1 MEQIN
6 SEATHKKVEVL
17 TRDTMIKIEDLSLE
31 PIVRID
37 NSDENLKSN
46 KILNINIGVLGHID
60 SGKTSLCKALSTI
73 ASTAGFDKNP

>member
-1 MEQIN
+1 MA
-6 SEATHKKVEVL
+6 EAEPL
-17 TRDTMIKIEDLSLE
+17 TRETMIKLEGLAIE

-37 NSDENLKSN
+37 NSDPSLKPE